1 MGPLCFLCLFAA
13 TRFLH
18 HRIMIAL
25 VRRSDS
31 VLAFDHRVPYYPVPM
46 SRYRVPQKPGS
57 KYITPEGK
65 QRLSDEFTYL
75 WRSKRPEV
83 TAALA
88 AAAAEGDRSENAEYI
103 YRKKQLREIDA
114 RIHHLKD
121 RLEHIVVVDTSPT
134 DPSRVFF
141 GAWVRLED
149 EEGNRSEYRI
159 VGPDEFDSTKGLI
172 SMDSPMARAL
182 MKKAEGDEVVVK
194 RPKGDAL
201 FLIKNVQYRPFE

>member
-1 MGPLCFLCLFAA
+1 MLIQDFSSNLDSFA
-13 TRFLH
+13 
-18 HRIMIAL
+18 
-25 VRRSDS
+25 
-31 VLAFDHRVPYYPVPM
+31 VLPYIHPM
-46 SRYRVPQKPGS
+46 SRFRPPQKTGS

-65 QRLSDEFTYL
+65 KRLADEFQYL
-75 WRSKRPEV
+75 WHTKRPEV

-114 RIHHLKD
+114 RIHHLKN
-121 RLEHIVVVDTSPT
+121 RLEHIMIVDTLPADRSQ
-134 DPSRVFF
+134 VFF

-149 EEGNRSEYRI
+149 ENGDISEYRI

-182 MKKAEGDEVVVK
+182 MKKSEGDEVFVK
-194 RPKGDAL
+194 RPKGDTL
-201 FLIKNVQYRPFE
+201 FTIVRVQYEPFNDTSKK